1 MYMRICRYV
10 WLHLRMYKYMHVI
23 SFQLHMYLQRHR
35 KSTNV
40 KAIHSKHSNTK
51 VYIYIYTHR
60 KMWKYTQI
68 SNIYIHIRS
77 PLILQEISA
86 EAYTA

>member
-40 KAIHSKHSNTK
+40 KAIIANIVIQK
-51 VYIYIYTHR
+51 YIYIYIHTE
-60 KMWKYTQI
+60 KCGIYT
-68 SNIYIHIRS
+68 NI
-77 PLILQEISA
+77 
-86 EAYTA
+86 